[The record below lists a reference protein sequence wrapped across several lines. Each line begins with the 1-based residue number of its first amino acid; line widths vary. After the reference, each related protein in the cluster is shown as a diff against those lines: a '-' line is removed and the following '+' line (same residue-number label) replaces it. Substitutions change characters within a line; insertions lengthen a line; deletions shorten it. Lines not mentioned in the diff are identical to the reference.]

1 MLETNFILR
10 DILENNKALAN
21 LRDAIS
27 DAVPLHFSVN
37 SNSLECT
44 SLLLVLLLI
53 IQDNGALPDVKDK
66 FGNTPLHLAVEKQNY
81 EICR

>member
-1 MLETNFILR
+1 MLETNFILKE
-10 DILENNKALAN
+10 ILENNRALVN

-44 SLLLVLLLI
+44 SLLLVYL
-53 IQDNGALPDVKDK
+53 K
-66 FGNTPLHLAVEKQNY
+66 F
-81 EICR
+81 I